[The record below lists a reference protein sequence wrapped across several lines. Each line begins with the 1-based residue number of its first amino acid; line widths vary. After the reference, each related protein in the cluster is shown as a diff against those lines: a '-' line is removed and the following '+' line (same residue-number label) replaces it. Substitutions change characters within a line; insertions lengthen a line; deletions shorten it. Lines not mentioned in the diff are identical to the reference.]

1 MPSLWP
7 FGRSTADYFQVAG
20 HLESTQTADSIPH
33 AIIRTLTR
41 RATSSRID
49 PTHDQ
54 RTIIIVACV
63 YVVVIAALWNI
74 PYLKLIIYPFKLN
87 TVGLHEF
94 SHAIVGLI
102 TGAKIESIT
111 LEPNE
116 GGATRMRG
124 GIAWLTLPAGYLGSS
139 FVGAAMIACAFDIR
153 ASKVMTLILAAI
165 FLLTL
170 WWARRDW
177 LVWVLLFVMAGI
189 IVAFWFIAHGVALQY
204 YVLFMGVMSCLYSI
218 WDIIEDLVLYKHND
232 SDASAFSRLVGGPPQ
247 MWGVLWAFISVG
259 FFALGMIVGILAF
272 KDTIQQQQSDNFLNT
287 RSEYVLLRPR

>member
-1 MPSLWP
+1 MGVLDMKHDLHSD
-7 FGRSTADYFQVAG
+7 A
-20 HLESTQTADSIPH
+20 H
-33 AIIRTLTR
+33 TLVG
-41 RATSSRID
+41 RATSASSRID

-63 YVVVIAALWNI
+63 YVVVIAILWNV
-74 PYLKLIIYPFKLN
+74 PYLKLVIYPFKLN

-94 SHAIVGLI
+94 GHAFVGLI

-124 GIAWLTLPAGYLGSS
+124 GIPWLTLPAGYLGSS
-139 FVGAAMIACAFDIR
+139 FMGAAMIACAFDIR
-153 ASKVMTLILAAI
+153 ASKVMTLILAAV

-218 WDIIEDLVLYKHND
+218 WDIIEDLVLRKHND
-232 SDASAFSRLVGGPPQ
+232 SDASAFSRLVGGAPQ
-247 MWGVLWAFISVG
+247 MWGVLWAFISVA

-272 KDTIQQQQSDNFLNT
+272 KDPLKTQQSDDFLNT
-287 RSEYVLLRPR
+287 RSVY

>member
-7 FGRSTADYFQVAG
+7 SGWSSRSQYSDEATTGLMDNAY
-20 HLESTQTADSIPH
+20 HSSPH
-33 AIIRTLTR
+33 PGIIHTLAR
-41 RATSSRID
+41 RASRID

-63 YVVVIAALWNI
+63 YVVVITILWHVPI
-74 PYLKLIIYPFKLN
+74 LKFIIYPFKLL
-87 TVGLHEF
+87 TVGFHEAG
-94 SHAIVGLI
+94 HAIVGLL

-124 GIAWLTLPAGYLGSS
+124 GIPWLTLPAGYLGSS

-153 ASKVMTLILAAI
+153 ASKVMTLVIGVV

-177 LVWVLLFVMAGI
+177 L
-189 IVAFWFIAHGVALQY
+189 
-204 YVLFMGVMSCLYSI
+204 
-218 WDIIEDLVLYKHND
+218 
-232 SDASAFSRLVGGPPQ
+232 
-247 MWGVLWAFISVG
+247 
-259 FFALGMIVGILAF
+259 
-272 KDTIQQQQSDNFLNT
+272 
-287 RSEYVLLRPR
+287 